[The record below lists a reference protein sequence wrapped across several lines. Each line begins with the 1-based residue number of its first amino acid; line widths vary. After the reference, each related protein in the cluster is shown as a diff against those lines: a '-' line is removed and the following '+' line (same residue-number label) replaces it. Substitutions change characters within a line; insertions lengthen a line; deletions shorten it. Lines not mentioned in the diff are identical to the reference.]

1 MHLII
6 SNLTKILNVVT
17 TTTNSIKIL
26 NGGIVLN
33 KLNTRS
39 GFKKVYQL
47 ESKYAINHLNNGV
60 KAPLIFDV
68 SKIDNITFD
77 EVRSILSKDSTSF
90 CSSLAIVINS
100 TIYLSIMNLWL
111 SISKPEC
118 PIHFFENKDDALAWI
133 KK

>member
-1 MHLII
+1 MV
-6 SNLTKILNVVT
+6 K

-47 ESKYAINHLNNGV
+47 ESNYAINHLINGV
-60 KAPLIFDV
+60 KAPHIFDV
-68 SKIDNITFD
+68 SKIENITFD
-77 EVRSILSKDSTSF
+77 EVRSLLSKDSTSF

-111 SISKPEC
+111 SIAKPEC
-118 PIHFFENKDDALAWI
+118 PIHFFENKDDALEWL